1 MRRPGIRISK
11 TGQDGKQDKGN
22 KMNEIENFDKMKTIF
37 LREYIQLD
45 LLSKASSLRSFGLKL

>member
-22 KMNEIENFDKMKTIF
+22 KINEIENFDKMKTIF
-37 LREYIQLD
+37 LRGIYTIRFAQ
-45 LLSKASSLRSFGLKL
+45 

>member
-1 MRRPGIRISK
+1 MLKMRRPGIRISK

-37 LREYIQLD
+37 LRGIYTIRFAQ
-45 LLSKASSLRSFGLKL
+45 